1 MSLHSTVSSL
11 HPPSFVLRRSWLW
24 GALAIVPMGTA
35 WAQVAAAGAAEAAS
49 QTFTLGTVEV
59 SARREAEELGAGD
72 MQRVGSAEMERIN
85 AGTVADAVRN
95 LPGVSLSRNNR
106 NEEMIS
112 LRGFDSRQ
120 VPIFVDGVPLYVP
133 YDGYVDLGRFTT
145 FDLAEINVA
154 KAGASLLYG
163 PNTLGG
169 AVNLVTRKP
178 VKPFEGDGAP
188 SG

>member
-1 MSLHSTVSSL
+1 
-11 HPPSFVLRRSWLW
+11 
-24 GALAIVPMGTA
+24 
-35 WAQVAAAGAAEAAS
+35 
-49 QTFTLGTVEV
+49 VEV

-72 MQRVGSAEMERIN
+72 MQRVGSAEMERSN
-85 AGTVADAVRN
+85 ASTVADAVRN

-145 FDLAEINVA
+145 FDLAEINGQGRRLAAVRPQY
-154 KAGASLLYG
+154 AGRCRESGHAQTGQALRG
-163 PNTLGG
+163 
-169 AVNLVTRKP
+169 RC
-178 VKPFEGDGAP
+178 AP
-188 SG
+188 GCGQRRRAQGELQPGR